1 MLGIKIATKII
12 APFVKVKIDKTDS
25 TCFDFN
31 NDTLIIGYDF
41 NDDEYGFMRHL
52 REVHG
57 CKFANFFTHR
67 FWAILHELGHY
78 FTGEGIEDEKE
89 TLEVRAL
96 CILIGDDIVKT
107 NKGVQDMYF
116 NLPSEFAATEWAINF
131 IKTHKWLSIFLNR
144 VAQF

>member
-31 NDTLIIGYDF
+31 NDTLIVGYDF

-57 CKFANFFTHR
+57 CKFANLFTHR

-78 FTGEGIEDEKE
+78 FTGDGIEDEKE
-89 TLEVRAL
+89 TLEVRAF
-96 CILIGDDIVKT
+96 C
-107 NKGVQDMYF
+107 MYF